1 MFKWFK
7 LFLEGKNNFNHIKG
21 KHDPSFKHRPSAPSR
36 SISPANIS
44 SQGTARRS
52 ADAPHSGAERRL
64 STGSSHRAP
73 SGGEL
78 HL

>member
-7 LFLEGKNNFNHIKG
+7 WFLEGKNNF
-21 KHDPSFKHRPSAPSR
+21 KHDPSFKHRPTTPSR